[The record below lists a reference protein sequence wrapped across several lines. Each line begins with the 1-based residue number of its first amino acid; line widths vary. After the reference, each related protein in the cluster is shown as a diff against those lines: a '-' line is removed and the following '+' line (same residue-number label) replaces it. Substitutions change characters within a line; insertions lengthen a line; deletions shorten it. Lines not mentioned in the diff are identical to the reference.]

1 MDLPNFQGDLPGGTI
16 AVHSDR
22 EAWLNARRQGI
33 GASDSAVLFNQGFA
47 GTSPYSLYVEKC
59 TGSPV
64 DESEKAFLNIGLL
77 MESALR
83 SVFSHVTGH
92 KVVPVAPHSTYQSRT
107 KPFMFASLDGLML
120 EDGKL
125 GVLELKNCS
134 VSQRA
139 EWKDGEG
146 PLKYQIQVQHQLF
159 VTGLDFAFLFG
170 LVGGNEPF
178 FIRIERNDT
187 FINDVLLPAC
197 ESFWKHVESG
207 TPPAIDGAEGT
218 RKALFALHPEDNGET
233 VDLGVEFLDLDKELQ
248 GIKDQIKDLESR
260 EKIIENEIREKIGD
274 ATFGNILGVIEYS
287 WKTQN
292 RKSYVV
298 EAGSSRVLR
307 RKLLR
312 K

>member
-1 MDLPNFQGDLPGGTI
+1 MDFQPC
-16 AVHSDR
+16 ASVEMVYPDR
-22 EAWLNARRQGI
+22 SEWLAGRRQGI
-33 GASDSAVLFNQGFA
+33 GASDSAILFNQGYA
-47 GTSPYSLYVEKC
+47 GTSPYSLFVEKSSD
-59 TGSPV
+59 TVV
-64 DESEKAFLNIGLL
+64 DENDEVFLHIGSL
-77 MESALR
+77 MEPALR
-83 SVFSHVTGH
+83 AVFSHVTGH
-92 KVVPVAPHSTYQSRT
+92 EVLPVVPYSLRRSVA
-107 KPFMFASLDGLML
+107 KPFMLASLDGLMR
-120 EDGKL
+120 ENGKI
-125 GVLELKNCS
+125 GCLELKNCS

-159 VTGLDFAFLFG
+159 VTGLDFAYLFG

-218 RKALFALHPEDNGET
+218 KKALFALHPEDNGET